1 MAEERAP
8 TYCAKHSETP
18 TNLRCSRCDKPVCP
32 ECMVQAPVGIRCL
45 EHGQPTKLPTYDV
58 PAGFIVRGVAAGIGI
73 GILGGFILGLIARFT
88 TLFFI
93 PYVFT
98 LAMVGLGYLVGEGI
112 SRATNK
118 KRGQP
123 LIVAAA
129 VGVLA
134 AFAIVA
140 ALAGLQLDPF
150 DLIAL
155 GIAIFLAIQRVR

>member
-1 MAEERAP
+1 MTEERAP

-32 ECMVQAPVGIRCL
+32 ECMVQAPVGIRCQ
-45 EHGQPTKLPTYDV
+45 EHGRPTKLPTYEV
-58 PAGFIVRGVAAGIGI
+58 STGFIVRGVVAGVGI
-73 GILGGFILGLIARFT
+73 GILGGLILGIAGAYT
-88 TLFFI
+88 NLFFI

-123 LIVAAA
+123 LIVAAV
-129 VGVLA
+129 VGVVVA
-134 AFAIVA
+134 FVIVVAFAR
-140 ALAGLQLDPF
+140 LQLGLF
-150 DLIAL
+150 DLLAL
-155 GIAIFLAIQRVR
+155 GISLFLAIQRVR

>member
-8 TYCAKHSETP
+8 TYCPKHSETP

-32 ECMVQAPVGIRCL
+32 ECMVQAPVGIRCQ
-45 EHGQPTKLPTYDV
+45 EHGQPAKLPTYDV
-58 PAGFIVRGVAAGIGI
+58 SAGYIVRGVTAGVGIGV
-73 GILGGFILGLIARFT
+73 LGGLVLGVVGAFT
-88 TLFFI
+88 TLFWI

-112 SRATNK
+112 SRATNR

-123 LIVAAA
+123 LIIAAA

-140 ALAGLQLDPF
+140 ALSGLQLGLF

-155 GIAIFLAIQRVR
+155 GVAIFLAIQRVR

>member
-58 PAGFIVRGVAAGIGI
+58 PAGFIVRGVAAGIGV

-93 PYVFT
+93 PYLFT

-123 LIVAAA
+123 LIVAAV

-140 ALAGLQLDPF
+140 ALAGLQLDLF